1 MASAVPPV
9 TSPSFV
15 DDKSPLCIPFIT
27 GLLEQRT
34 QKDDIRPFL
43 IGLNGVQGV
52 GKTTLVK
59 SLADSLRNLGHN
71 TLVFSIDDLYLKHED
86 QVALA
91 RSHPDNLLMQQ
102 RGEPGTHDM
111 QLARDF
117 FDNITKGKPTKV
129 PSYDKAAFS
138 GQGDRVPQSQWA
150 QVNAPGQPK
159 VQVVIFEG
167 WCVGFR
173 ALPESEVEF
182 KWRAHSKTLQNHKLE
197 HLLLVN
203 ERLKEYDAMT
213 DLLDVFIHID
223 ADNTQYVYDWR
234 LQQEAALR
242 QERGTGMTDEQV
254 VRFVDG
260 YYPAYELF
268 SDNVRRG
275 ILPNVPGHQMR
286 LVVGKDRRVKENLVI

>member
-1 MASAVPPV
+1 M
-9 TSPSFV
+9 TSMSCII

-27 GLLEQRT
+27 GLFEKYSPQHGA
-34 QKDDIRPFL
+34 RPFMV
-43 IGLNGVQGV
+43 GLNGVQGV

-59 SLADSLRNLGHN
+59 ALAETLTKLGHT
-71 TLVFSIDDLYLKHED
+71 TLVFSIDDLYLTHED

-91 RSHPDNLLMQQ
+91 RSHPDNLLVQQ

-111 QLARDF
+111 QLAQTF
-117 FDNITKGKPTKV
+117 FDSITSGKPTKV

-138 GQGDRVPQSQWA
+138 GQGDRLPVSQWVE
-150 QVNAPGQPK
+150 VNSLGKPK

-173 ALPESEVEF
+173 ALPDVEVEARW
-182 KWRAHSKTLQNHKLE
+182 KAPNRALQRHKLE

-203 ERLKEYDAMT
+203 ERLKAYDTMT

-223 ADNTQYVYDWR
+223 AEDTQYVYDWR

-254 VRFVDG
+254 VKFVDG

-268 SDNVRRG
+268 LDNVRKG
-275 ILPNVPGHQMR
+275 ILPNSTGHQMR
-286 LVVGKDRRVKENLVI
+286 LVVAKDRRVKEHFVI

>member
-1 MASAVPPV
+1 MIPTASCI
-9 TSPSFV
+9 V
-15 DDKSPLCIPFIT
+15 DDKGPLCIPFIT
-27 GLLEQRT
+27 GLLEKHSPQHGV
-34 QKDDIRPFL
+34 RPFM

-59 SLADSLRNLGHN
+59 ALAETLTKLGYT

-91 RSHPDNLLMQQ
+91 RSHPGNILVQQ

-111 QLARDF
+111 LLAQTF
-117 FDNITKGKPTKV
+117 FDSIISGKPTKV

-138 GQGDRVPQSQWA
+138 GQGDRLPESQWA
-150 QVNAPGQPK
+150 EVNSLDKPK

-173 ALPESEVEF
+173 ALPDAEVEARW
-182 KWRAHSKTLQNHKLE
+182 KAPSRTLQRHKLE

-203 ERLKEYDAMT
+203 ERLKGYDIIT
-213 DLLDVFIHID
+213 DLLDAFIHID
-223 ADNTQYVYDWR
+223 AEDTQYVYGWR

-242 QERGTGMTDEQV
+242 RERGAGMTDEQV
-254 VRFVDG
+254 VKFVDG

-268 SDNVRRG
+268 SDNVRKG
-275 ILPNVPGHQMR
+275 ILPNSPGHQMR
-286 LVVGKDRRVKENLVI
+286 LVVAEDRRVKEHLVI

>member
-1 MASAVPPV
+1 M
-9 TSPSFV
+9 
-15 DDKSPLCIPFIT
+15 
-27 GLLEQRT
+27 
-34 QKDDIRPFL
+34 

-59 SLADSLRNLGHN
+59 ALAEMLTKLGYS

-91 RSHPDNLLMQQ
+91 QSHPDNFLVQQ

-111 QLARDF
+111 QLARAF
-117 FDNITKGKPTKV
+117 FDSITGGSPPKCHHTTRQPFPAKETVSPRANG
-129 PSYDKAAFS
+129 PS
-138 GQGDRVPQSQWA
+138 
-150 QVNAPGQPK
+150 PGQPK

-173 ALPESEVEF
+173 ALPDPEVEA
-182 KWRAHSKTLQNHKLE
+182 KWKGHSRTLQQHKLE

-203 ERLKEYDAMT
+203 ERLKEYDTMT

-223 ADNTQYVYDWR
+223 AEDTQYVYDWR
-234 LQQEAALR
+234 LQQETALR

-254 VRFVDG
+254 IKFVDG

-268 SDNVRRG
+268 PDNVRRG
-275 ILPNVPGHQMR
+275 VLPNRPGHQMR
-286 LVVGKDRRVKENLVI
+286 LVVGKDRRVKEHFIL